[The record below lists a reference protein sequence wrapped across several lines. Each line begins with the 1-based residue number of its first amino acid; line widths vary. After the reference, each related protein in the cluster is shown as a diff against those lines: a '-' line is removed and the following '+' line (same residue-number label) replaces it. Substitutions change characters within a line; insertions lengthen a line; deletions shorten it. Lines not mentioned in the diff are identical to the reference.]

1 MNGKRFAENPWNAK
15 TPCMDAL
22 RLEGHAAPHPARALA
37 HDIMNMLG
45 VIRAHAE
52 LALDEAPDSA
62 AAAEHAE
69 GILEACAR
77 AAELAR
83 RLWPAARGD
92 NNPAP
97 RCGVSLPRLA
107 ADVLCWLHP
116 TLPPG
121 VKVKLRLDPD
131 TPPVRVDVPAMEQA
145 LYNLMRNACQAM
157 PGGGA
162 LRINCEPCAPPAPDA
177 APGPWCR
184 ISVQDTGPGMTRAAI
199 ANLGRAG
206 FTTRAGSGGR
216 GIGIASVLDTVRA
229 HGGLLRAS
237 SNGRGAMFSIWLP
250 CDEVRS
256 NG

>member
-1 MNGKRFAENPWNAK
+1 MAGPDNASQG
-15 TPCMDAL
+15 PQSGLMQFHD
-22 RLEGHAAPHPARALA
+22 HAAPHPARALA
-37 HDIMNMLG
+37 HDILNMLG

-52 LALDEAPDSA
+52 LALDEEPASA
-62 AAAEHAE
+62 AAAGHAE

-77 AAELAR
+77 AAELAA
-83 RLWPAARGD
+83 RLWPAAPGAH
-92 NNPAP
+92 NPAP
-97 RCGVSLPRLA
+97 RSETSLPRLA

-162 LRINCEPCAPPAPDA
+162 LRISCGSCPPPAPDA
-177 APGPWCR
+177 APGSWCR
-184 ISVQDTGPGMTRAAI
+184 ISVQDTGPGMARAAI

-206 FTTRAGSGGR
+206 FTTHAETGGR
-216 GIGIASVLDTVRA
+216 GIGVASVTDTVRT
-229 HGGLLRAS
+229 HGGVLRAAS
-237 SNGRGAMFSIWLP
+237 TSQGAVFSICLP
-250 CDEVRS
+250 CDTERPHD
-256 NG
+256 